1 MNEEE
6 TDLQHNEILLE
17 IQVLGLLNKTF
28 YNVDIFTLS
37 TLYLPI
43 GLETRKSNLIICGL
57 PVEQWV

>member
-17 IQVLGLLNKTF
+17 IQALGLLNKTF
-28 YNVDIFTLS
+28 YNVDIF